1 MNFRV
6 LLLLLSSAL
15 MYGCV
20 TTTTGDMASGASSED
35 AARLNLDLGISYF
48 RQGDYEQAMI
58 KLEKSIQEESNN
70 SVAHRVLGMT
80 YERLGDDVG
89 AEEEYR
95 TSVRQGSDDADAI
108 NQLAVFLC
116 RNGDREEAMRL
127 FNSALEIPRYQ
138 ERFMIYTNAGSCAKD
153 DNLIVA
159 EDYLRRALVAKPDYS
174 EALYQMADVAFLSEN
189 YLQARAFM
197 ERYFSSSRLTPNSL
211 WLSYRVEVAL
221 HDSSSAR
228 DFAEQLLRE
237 FPGSVEARMLLD
249 ERRNAG

>member
-58 KLEKSIQEESNN
+58 KLEKSLQEESNN

-89 AEEEYR
+89 AEKEYR
-95 TSVRQGSDDADAI
+95 TAVRQGSDDPDAI

-221 HDSSSAR
+221 RDSSSAR

-237 FPGSVEARMLLD
+237 FPESVEARMLLD